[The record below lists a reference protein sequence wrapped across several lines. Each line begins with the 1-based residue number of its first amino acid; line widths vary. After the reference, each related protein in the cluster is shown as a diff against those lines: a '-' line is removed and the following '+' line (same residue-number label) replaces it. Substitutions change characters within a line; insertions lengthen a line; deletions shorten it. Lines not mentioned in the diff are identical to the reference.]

1 MSKPSIQ
8 PERVVKICALF
19 TVMGLVLSALIAFPF
34 LWVLNWMAA
43 QSKQPLTNYGHVF
56 LWTSVIILGLMAL
69 KGLLALMNLQG
80 DIEKGKWN
88 D

>member
-1 MSKPSIQ
+1 
-8 PERVVKICALF
+8 
-19 TVMGLVLSALIAFPF
+19 MGLVLSALIAFPF